1 MENTVIFTN
10 VTSGANGD
18 AKLSSEKGEG
28 GGERERDPEPPLDPL
43 LLITRSTG
51 KS

>member
-1 MENTVIFTN
+1 MENTVIVTN

-18 AKLSSEKGEG
+18 AKVSSEK
-28 GGERERDPEPPLDPL
+28 GERERDPEAPLDPL